1 VFSFSPQGL
10 DISPLSAAAH
20 AAQLWL
26 ALAFARR
33 RAAWALGRP
42 PPPPPPPLAAR
53 EAAVR
58 AAASAAAARAAAAA
72 SRAAPLLAEAW
83 ALLAALFSGV
93 APDVTLRLA
102 VTLFSLARLCAL
114 VSLRPWAAALAA
126 LLTAFTAPPLCAA
139 HARELALLRA
149 AAAAALARAAAA
161 AAEWLPAG
169 APRAAAAAA
178 VAWGVWAGSGAGTR
192 AFLLFIAVVGGSD
205 WLGRRAAAWAH
216 HAGDS
221 RGECDDVAAASGG
234 GGCTL
239 RELGSDGEEEEE
251 EVAAAAAAR
260 AQRPPRNHALSG
272 GGGAAARKTRARAY

>member
-1 VFSFSPQGL
+1 L
-10 DISPLSAAAH
+10 EISPLSAAAH

-58 AAASAAAARAAAAA
+58 AAASSSAARAASAA

-114 VSLRPWAAALAA
+114 ISLRPWAAAMTA

-139 HARELALLRA
+139 HARELALLRSASA
-149 AAAAALARAAAA
+149 ATLARAGAA

-169 APRAAAAAA
+169 APRAGAAAG
-178 VAWGVWAGSGAGTR
+178 VAWGVWAGSGASTR
-192 AFLLFIAVVGGSD
+192 AFLVFVAVVGGSD

-216 HAGDS
+216 AA
-221 RGECDDVAAASGG
+221 DDVARGTHPAS
-234 GGCTL
+234 GCTL
-239 RELGSDGEEEEE
+239 RELGSDGEEAEEE
-251 EVAAAAAAR
+251 AAAAAAR
-260 AQRPPRNHALSG
+260 AQRPPRNNAVLSS
-272 GGGAAARKTRARAY
+272 GGAAARKTRTRAY